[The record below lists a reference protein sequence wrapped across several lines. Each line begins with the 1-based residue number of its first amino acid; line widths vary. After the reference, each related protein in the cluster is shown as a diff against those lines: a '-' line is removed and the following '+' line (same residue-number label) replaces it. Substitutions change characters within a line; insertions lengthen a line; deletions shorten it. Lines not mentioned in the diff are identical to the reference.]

1 VTPSVAAA
9 FGALIVAQ
17 AAHSVEEYVFRLYE
31 VFAPAR
37 FVSALV
43 SSDPRTGF
51 VIANVSVVAFGIWC
65 YLARVRP
72 SHRSARQ
79 WVWGWVLVEGANGL
93 VHLLLALAAGRY
105 FPGASTAPFLLV
117 ISIYLGLRL
126 VRQES
131 SL

>member
-1 VTPSVAAA
+1 VTPPVAAA

-17 AAHSVEEYVFRLYE
+17 AAHSVEEYVFKLYE

-43 SSDPRTGF
+43 SDDNRTGF
-51 VIANVSVVAFGIWC
+51 VIANVSVVAFGVWC
-65 YLARVRP
+65 YFARVRP

-79 WVWGWVLVEGANGL
+79 WVWGWVLLEGANGL
-93 VHLLLALAAGRY
+93 VHLMLAVSAGRY
-105 FPGASTAPFLLV
+105 FPGAWTAPFLLA
-117 ISIYLGLRL
+117 ISVYLA
-126 VRQES
+126 VRMAREG